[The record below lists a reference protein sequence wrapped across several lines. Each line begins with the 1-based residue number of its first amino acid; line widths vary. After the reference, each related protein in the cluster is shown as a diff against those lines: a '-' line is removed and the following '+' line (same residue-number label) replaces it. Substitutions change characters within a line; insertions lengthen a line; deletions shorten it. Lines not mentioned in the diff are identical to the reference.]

1 MAENRPATQNETNE
15 RVEISVVPDDT
26 IVTKRIYANFV
37 AVNQSAHD
45 FSLRFCDAPPV
56 HDIKKV
62 MEKDGLHPA
71 PVVAEIALPSAVIP
85 ALIKAL
91 QAQYDKRGEIVQEET
106 KEEDSE

>member
-1 MAENRPATQNETNE
+1 MTEERPTDQNEATE
-15 RVEISVVPDDT
+15 RFEISVVPDNT
-26 IVTKRIYANFV
+26 IVSKRIYANFV

-62 MEKDGLHPA
+62 MDNAGVHPA
-71 PVVAEIALPSAVIP
+71 PVIAEIALPLAVIP

-91 QAQYDKRGEIVQEET
+91 QTQYNKRGEAVQE
-106 KEEDSE
+106 KSNEEDSE